1 MQVRHVFATVG
12 KIALGCLVVLT
23 FAALATVGTFLGLG
37 LRLGSLSSSP
47 IPSPDAALVSPSE
60 VSPLAAAPAEI
71 SLSATPAEVVATRFR
86 PDDAGPPQAPPAFST
101 SSVIPGERVEP
112 FDINALSGRATTVPP
127 WPAANGTAPAT
138 AAIEEPARQSDP
150 AKSELSK
157 ASPYRATARSP
168 NVLNDAMIASIRKR
182 LNLTAEQQKLWPA
195 VEAALRKIV
204 YTPAAMSPQGRGQGG
219 GAYID
224 PASAEVRELK
234 SAAIPLLMRLTNE
247 QKSEVKKL
255 AYIMGLEAVVSQ
267 F

>member
-12 KIALGCLVVLT
+12 KIALGCFVVLA
-23 FAALATVGTFLGLG
+23 FAALATVGTFLGMG
-37 LRLGSLSSSP
+37 MRLGSLQSP
-47 IPSPDAALVSPSE
+47 IPSPEAALVSP
-60 VSPLAAAPAEI
+60 AAAPAEI
-71 SLSATPAEVVATRFR
+71 SPSTTPAEALATRF
-86 PDDAGPPQAPPAFST
+86 PSEDDAPPQAPTFST
-101 SSVIPGERVEP
+101 ARVIPGEHVEP
-112 FDINALSGRATTVPP
+112 FDINAVSGLATTQPP
-127 WPAANGTAPAT
+127 WPTANGTAPA
-138 AAIEEPARQSDP
+138 AAALEEPEPARP
-150 AKSELSK
+150 EPPK
-157 ASPYRATARSP
+157 ASPQRVTAKSP

-204 YTPAAMSPQGRGQGG
+204 YTPAALQGRGQAAGS
-219 GAYID
+219 AVYID

-234 SAAIPLLMRLTNE
+234 SAALPLLMRLNSE

>member
-1 MQVRHVFATVG
+1 LKGLFGMQLRHVFATVG
-12 KIALGCLVVLT
+12 KIALGCLVVLA

-47 IPSPDAALVSPSE
+47 IPSPDVTLVSPS
-60 VSPLAAAPAEI
+60 PAPAENAP
-71 SLSATPAEVVATRFR
+71 STTPAEVVATRF
-86 PDDAGPPQAPPAFST
+86 PSEDDALPPQAPTFST
-101 SSVIPGERVEP
+101 ASVIPGQPVEP
-112 FDINALSGRATTVPP
+112 FDINAVSGLASTVPP
-127 WPAANGTAPAT
+127 WPSANGTAPAA
-138 AAIEEPARQSDP
+138 AAIEEPESANAEPPKVPSHRI
-150 AKSELSK
+150 
-157 ASPYRATARSP
+157 TARSA
-168 NVLNDAMIASIRKR
+168 NVLNEAMITSIRKR

-195 VEAALRKIV
+195 VETALRKIV
-204 YTPAAMSPQGRGQGG
+204 YTPAAMSSQGRGQAG

-234 SAAIPLLMRLTNE
+234 SAALPLLIHLNSE